1 MNWNDLK
8 KRNVMFTTNYKCK
21 IVISYNLNL
30 SLKLLFLPPVTVNN
44 NLSLRICCENIVD
57 IAFLFKKITILNETF
72 KILVL
77 I

>member
-1 MNWNDLK
+1 
-8 KRNVMFTTNYKCK
+8 MFTTNHKWK

-57 IAFLFKKITILNETF
+57 IAFLFKKITILNEAF

-77 I
+77 IYSHPKF

>member
-8 KRNVMFTTNYKCK
+8 KRNVMFTTNHKLK

-30 SLKLLFLPPVTVNN
+30 LLKLLFLPLVTVNN
-44 NLSLRICCENIVD
+44 NLSLKICCENIVD
-57 IAFLFKKITILNETF
+57 IAFLSKKITILNETF